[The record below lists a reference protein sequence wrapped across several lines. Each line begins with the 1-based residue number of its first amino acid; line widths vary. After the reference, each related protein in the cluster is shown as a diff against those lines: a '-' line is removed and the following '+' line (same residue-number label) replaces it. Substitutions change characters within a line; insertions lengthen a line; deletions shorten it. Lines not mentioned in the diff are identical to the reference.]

1 MPWSP
6 YPFIRSRITHSID
19 RKEQKMSRPRKPAI
33 VWKGKFLRVMK
44 VGRWEYAERVN
55 AIAGVVIVAVTK
67 EGNLLLTEQER
78 LPVGKRVI
86 ELPAGLAGDVKGNE
100 TEELAVAAKRELLEE
115 TGYEA
120 GELTWLTA
128 GPPSPGLSSEM
139 VTFFRA
145 TGLRRVSAGGG
156 EGNEKSVAH
165 EVPVRTCEKWLK
177 DRLAEGMLVDPK
189 VYVGLFFALPPKYP

>member
-1 MPWSP
+1 M
-6 YPFIRSRITHSID
+6 R
-19 RKEQKMSRPRKPAI
+19 RPRKPTT

-55 AIAGVVIVAVTK
+55 AVSGVVIVAVTK

-78 LPVGKRVI
+78 LPVGHRVI
-86 ELPAGLAGDVKGNE
+86 ELPAGLAGDTKENE

-120 GELTWLTA
+120 GEMMRLA
-128 GPPSPGLSSEM
+128 SGPPSPGFSSEM

-145 TGLRRVSAGGG
+145 TGLRRVSEGGG
-156 EGNEKSVAH
+156 EGNEKIVVH
-165 EVPVRTCEKWLK
+165 EVPIADVPRWLTQK
-177 DRLAEGMLVDPK
+177 MSEGYAVDPRIWA
-189 VYVGLFFALPPKYP
+189 GLWLLDRNPDGTPA